1 MVVSST
7 FSTCMLVIWNDKR
20 IGSKWLVN
28 FVKISL
34 FFCLLPENAESNNSS
49 FVFKSILLK
58 GDWNKISES
67 IFPRVSPGGQQEKK
81 MSFTS
86 QHTESVTHKWD
97 EWLFTVNN
105 ESSETVYLLSD
116 LAYKVGVGERFGQ
129 CTKQYFPSISGKLKR
144 TCQDETRFNLIWTL
158 IGCAEHIV
166 LWQKGKGG
174 KLVLWFSTLNIWRR
188 SQQINFDIHLARNV
202 SPEFFFCWN
211 SSKYE
216 EPSMSRILALLQ
228 YKFCKFDKSY
238 LRVFYSICR
247 KDHDSTANP
256 WWWWKELLHPC
267 FCHICTF
274 YTELMLT
281 DGIAFWWYASLCL
294 LEDTHIYVYSVQ
306 QILHVSL

>member
-1 MVVSST
+1 MNSTLGSVVPLAMFLLLMVVSST

-28 FVKISL
+28 FVKMSL
-34 FFCLLPENAESNNSS
+34 FFCLLSENAESNNPS

-58 GDWNKISES
+58 GDLNKISES

-129 CTKQYFPSISGKLKR
+129 CSKQYFPSISGKLKR

-158 IGCAEHIV
+158 IGCAEHCA
-166 LWQKGKGG
+166 LAKGG
-174 KLVLWFSTLNIWRR
+174 KLVIWFST
-188 SQQINFDIHLARNV
+188 FDEGATR
-202 SPEFFFCWN
+202 
-211 SSKYE
+211 
-216 EPSMSRILALLQ
+216 
-228 YKFCKFDKSY
+228 
-238 LRVFYSICR
+238 
-247 KDHDSTANP
+247 
-256 WWWWKELLHPC
+256 
-267 FCHICTF
+267 
-274 YTELMLT
+274 
-281 DGIAFWWYASLCL
+281 
-294 LEDTHIYVYSVQ
+294 
-306 QILHVSL
+306 